1 MNSSS
6 SRQNP
11 TIQENVGVKEQGKID
26 IIGQE
31 LPASAMILTGEA
43 LAFVAE
49 LHKTFNPRRL
59 ELLSARAERQARIDA
74 AEIPT
79 FLPETQDIRNAAW
92 QVTETA
98 DDLQQRWVEITGPVE
113 RKMVINA
120 LNSGADV
127 FMADFEDANSPTWEN
142 CVQGQLNLY
151 DAVRRQIRLE
161 DEARGRVY
169 ELNETIATL
178 LVRPRGWH
186 LLEKNML
193 VDGEPVSASLFDVGL
208 YVFHNAAERKRR
220 GTSCYFYLPKLE
232 SHLEARL
239 WADVFKHAEDALGI
253 PHGSFRATVL
263 IETILAALEM
273 EEILYE
279 LREYSAGLNAG
290 RWDYIFSAI
299 KKFRNN
305 PNTILPDRAQVT
317 MTTPFMRSYTELLV
331 RTCHKRGAHAIGG
344 MAAFIPSR
352 RDPAINEQALA
363 KVQADKERES
373 ADGCDGTWVAHP
385 DLVPLARDIFAKA
398 TDGAPH
404 QKQRLREDVAVTAA
418 QITAVGVPGGTITEA
433 GLRTN
438 IDVSLQYLNAW
449 LLGNGAAAI
458 YNLMEDAAT
467 AEISRSQIWQ
477 WIRHGAK
484 LDDGRPVTRALYQQI
499 RAEELEKL
507 GGSAAGRLEEAAEI
521 LDRLV
526 LTDDFVEF
534 LTLIA
539 YDFLT

>member
-1 MNSSS
+1 M
-6 SRQNP
+6 
-11 TIQENVGVKEQGKID
+11 TQEYARVRGQVEIEV
-26 IIGQE
+26 IGE
-31 LPASAMILTGEA
+31 TLPASEAILTGEA

-49 LHKTFNPRRL
+49 LHKEFNARRQ
-59 ELLSARAERQARIDA
+59 ELLAARAVRQERIDA
-74 AEIPT
+74 GEVPGFLAET
-79 FLPETQDIRNAAW
+79 EDIRNSAW
-92 QVTETA
+92 QVAATPP
-98 DDLQQRWVEITGPVE
+98 DLQQRWAEITGPVE

-169 ELNETIATL
+169 ELNENIATL

-186 LLEKNML
+186 LVEKNVL
-193 VDGEPVSASLFDVGL
+193 VDGEPISASLFDVGL
-208 YVFHNAAERKRR
+208 YVFHNAAERLRR
-220 GTSCYFYLPKLE
+220 GASCYFYLPKLE
-232 SHLEARL
+232 NHLEARL
-239 WADVFKHAEDALGI
+239 WADVFAHAEESLGI

-279 LREYSAGLNAG
+279 LRDYSAGLNAG

-305 PNTILPDRAQVT
+305 PNTVLPERAQVT
-317 MTTPFMRSYTELLV
+317 MTTPFMRAYTELMV

-352 RDPAINEQALA
+352 RDAAINEAA
-363 KVQADKERES
+363 ISKVRADKERES
-373 ADGCDGTWVAHP
+373 SDGCDGTWVAHP
-385 DLVPLARDIFAKA
+385 DLVPLAREIFAEA
-398 TDGAPH
+398 TGGAAH
-404 QKQRLREDVAVTAA
+404 QKQRMREDVSVEAA
-418 QITAVGVPGGTITEA
+418 QIVDVGVPGGTITEA

-438 IDVSLQYLNAW
+438 VDVSLQYLNAW
-449 LLGNGAAAI
+449 LLANGAVAI

-477 WIRHGAK
+477 WIRHRAT
-484 LDDGRPVTRALYQQI
+484 LEDGRPVTRELYRQI
-499 RAEELEKL
+499 RDEEIERLA
-507 GGSAAGRLEEAAEI
+507 GAGRLEEAAEI
-521 LDRLV
+521 LDKLI
-526 LTDDFVEF
+526 LTDDFIEF

-539 YDFLT
+539 YDYLS

>member
-1 MNSSS
+1 M
-6 SRQNP
+6 SR
-11 TIQENVGVKEQGKID
+11 ENERGQDRLDVKVVGEG
-26 IIGQE
+26 
-31 LPASAMILTGEA
+31 LAASEKILTDEA

-49 LHKTFNPRRL
+49 LHGAFDSRRR
-59 ELLSARAERQARIDA
+59 ELLAARAERQARIDA
-74 AEIPT
+74 GETPGFLAET
-79 FLPETQDIRNAAW
+79 ESVRSGDW
-92 QVTETA
+92 QVAETPG
-98 DDLQQRWVEITGPVE
+98 DLQRRWAEITGPVD

-127 FMADFEDANSPTWEN
+127 FMADFEDANSPTWAN
-142 CVQGQLNLY
+142 CVEGQLNLY

-161 DEARGRVY
+161 DEARGRIY
-169 ELNETIATL
+169 ELNDEIATL

-186 LLEKNML
+186 LVEKNVQ
-193 VDGEPVSASLFDVGL
+193 VDGEPVAASLFDVGL
-208 YVFHNAAERKRR
+208 YVFHNAAERQRR
-220 GTSCYFYLPKLE
+220 GSSCYFYLPKLE

-239 WADVFKHAEDALGI
+239 WADVFAHSEEALGI
-253 PHGSFRATVL
+253 DHGSFRATVL

-279 LREYSAGLNAG
+279 LRDYSAGLNAG

-299 KKFRNN
+299 KKFRNS
-305 PNTILPDRAQVT
+305 PDTVLPERAQVT
-317 MTTPFMRSYTELLV
+317 MTTPFMRAYTELLV

-352 RDPAINEQALA
+352 RDPAVNEEALS
-363 KVQADKERES
+363 KVRADKERES
-373 ADGCDGTWVAHP
+373 GDGCDGTWVAHP
-385 DLVPLARDIFAKA
+385 DLVPLARGIFEEA
-398 TDGAPH
+398 TGGAPH
-404 QKQRLREDVAVTAA
+404 QKERMREDVAVTADE
-418 QITAVGVPGGTITEA
+418 IVDVGVPGGTITES

-484 LDDGRPVTRALYQQI
+484 LEDGRPVTRGLYEQI
-499 RAEELEKL
+499 RDEELKRL
-507 GGSAAGRLEEAAEI
+507 SRFGPGRLEEAGEI
-521 LDRLV
+521 LDRLI
-526 LTDDFVEF
+526 LTEEFEEF

-539 YDFLT
+539 YDYLT

>member
-1 MNSSS
+1 M
-6 SRQNP
+6 SR
-11 TIQENVGVKEQGKID
+11 ENVRAQDQVEITVLGKT
-26 IIGQE
+26 
-31 LPASAMILTGEA
+31 LPASEAILTADA

-49 LHKTFNPRRL
+49 LHLKFDSRRQ
-59 ELLSARAERQARIDA
+59 ELLAARSARQVRIDA
-74 AEIPT
+74 GEVPSILAET
-79 FLPETQDIRNAAW
+79 EGIRDLEW
-92 QVTETA
+92 QVADTP
-98 DDLQQRWVEITGPVE
+98 DDLQQRWAEITGPVD

-127 FMADFEDANSPTWEN
+127 FMADFEDANAPTWEN
-142 CVQGQLNLY
+142 CVDGQLNLF

-169 ELNETIATL
+169 ELNEEIATL

-186 LLEKNML
+186 LVEKNVL
-193 VDGEPVSASLFDVGL
+193 VNGEPVSASLFDVGL
-208 YVFHNAAERKRR
+208 YVFHNAAERQRR
-220 GTSCYFYLPKLE
+220 GSSCYFYLPKLE
-232 SHLEARL
+232 GHLEARL
-239 WADVFKHAEDALGI
+239 WAEVFAHGEEALGI

-279 LREYSAGLNAG
+279 LRDYSAGLNAG

-305 PNTILPDRAQVT
+305 PGTLLPERAQVT
-317 MTTPFMRSYTELLV
+317 MTTPFMRAYTELLV

-352 RDPAINEQALA
+352 RDPEINEQALS
-363 KVQADKERES
+363 KVRADKERES

-385 DLVPLARDIFAKA
+385 DLVPLARGIFEQA
-398 TDGAPH
+398 TGGAAH
-404 QKQRLREDVAVTAA
+404 QKHRMREDVSVTAA
-418 QITAVGVPGGTITEA
+418 EIVDVGVPGGSITES

-438 IDVSLQYLNAW
+438 VDVSLQYLNAW

-477 WIRHGAK
+477 WIRHRAE
-484 LDDGRPVTRALYQQI
+484 LDDGRPVTRELYRQI
-499 RAEELEKL
+499 RDEELKKL
-507 GGSAAGRLEEAAEI
+507 GTQGPGRLAEAAEI
-521 LDRLV
+521 LDKLI
-526 LTDDFVEF
+526 LTDEFVEF

-539 YDFLT
+539 YDYLS